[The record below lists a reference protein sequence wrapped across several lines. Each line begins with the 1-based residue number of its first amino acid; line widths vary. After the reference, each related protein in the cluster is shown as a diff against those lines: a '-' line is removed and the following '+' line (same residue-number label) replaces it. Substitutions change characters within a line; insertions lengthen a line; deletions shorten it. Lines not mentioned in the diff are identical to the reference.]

1 MVFNNILY
9 IFLQEQKR
17 AETRVYLHTE
27 LALLSRT
34 TYPKEE
40 LLQRPLPEGVD
51 PRHLETYLS
60 TEDFAE
66 SFSMTKEEFMK
77 LPNWKQ
83 TDLKKEKGFF

>member
-1 MVFNNILY
+1 MENRVD
-9 IFLQEQKR
+9 LQS
-17 AETRVYLHTE
+17 E

-34 TYPKEE
+34 TYPREE

-60 TEDFAE
+60 TEEFEE
-66 SFSMTKEEFMK
+66 SFSMTKEEFAK